1 MLPIKSNT
9 TSSGCTPTSSDCV
22 IWQGPN
28 IPCINLC
35 TGDSISDVT
44 FKIAE
49 KLCAIQGVYDLSPL
63 QLNDLATFC
72 TTIAGPPT
80 GTNKTLLAVLDYIV
94 KKVVCV
100 NTKVDAIIPGTSYT
114 EPFLSLPTCLRYP
127 DPVNSA
133 VTVTQLQTSQY
144 TLRLGN
150 QFCELKQVL
159 ETQIGIIAQNTKDIA
174 ELKAKSAPALP
185 TVNPSCDY
193 PQYSITKNSVTQ
205 MNQLLTAVEAD
216 LCSFRKAVGT
226 NSTIAAATGKYAG
239 SLCNVPDLSE
249 AKSIAR
255 PTTSMAGAYSAWIKT
270 PTTLSDSFSNLW
282 LTVLDMRCAIDA
294 LRTCCGKVDCS
305 KVIFAF
311 KATTDSTRQNVTI
324 KINGESIIDSTF
336 SDVPNY
342 NKILISDGNNTITW
356 GAGTPNVFSLVAKA
370 NADTADIV
378 IPVAGSGI
386 SGALNTSVAYTITLI
401 GGVTK
406 DGSSC
411 FDKPVQTIY
420 PSCPGL
426 TVGLN
431 ITQTA

>member
-1 MLPIKSNT
+1 
-9 TSSGCTPTSSDCV
+9 
-22 IWQGPN
+22 
-28 IPCINLC
+28 
-35 TGDSISDVT
+35 
-44 FKIAE
+44 
-49 KLCAIQGVYDLSPL
+49 
-63 QLNDLATFC
+63 
-72 TTIAGPPT
+72 
-80 GTNKTLLAVLDYIV
+80 
-94 KKVVCV
+94 
-100 NTKVDAIIPGTSYT
+100 
-114 EPFLSLPTCLRYP
+114 
-127 DPVNSA
+127 
-133 VTVTQLQTSQY
+133 
-144 TLRLGN
+144 
-150 QFCELKQVL
+150 LKQVL